1 MTDNPFTMQTMINP
15 CRYDQIRAIWPQI
28 WKTSTCD
35 TVQKVN
41 PIQMQSSIMKLLMLI
56 FCSSWVRVPV
66 TQPEGNFWRCN
77 LWWWCC
83 VHLMNIF
90 FMSIALSQ
98 GYNHWDRLFLP
109 LIHSIRTW
117 DRRMGT
123 MASSHFRITNNACFC
138 SFLNTLLWN
147 SSLCVCVHI
156 SLLPQVS
163 LVIDKTNQYPKHTHI

>member
-1 MTDNPFTMQTMINP
+1 MLTHNIFKWVFSSQKFFCKNAFLSMTDNPFTMQTMINP

-98 GYNHWDRLFLP
+98 GYNHWVWDRLFLP
-109 LIHSIRTW
+109 LSILPETDVWERW
-117 DRRMGT
+117 
-123 MASSHFRITNNACFC
+123 HQ
-138 SFLNTLLWN
+138 
-147 SSLCVCVHI
+147 VI
-156 SLLPQVS
+156 SE
-163 LVIDKTNQYPKHTHI
+163 